1 MARTKSTESRIKELE
16 IENAKLAEELR
27 IARLEAENERMRR
40 EISELQSE
48 KYGKWFP
55 YNPYSPYSPNIVWC

>member
-40 EISELQSE
+40 EISELKNE
-48 KYGKWFP
+48 KSFP
-55 YNPYSPYSPNIVWC
+55 YNPYSQYNPHNPIVWC